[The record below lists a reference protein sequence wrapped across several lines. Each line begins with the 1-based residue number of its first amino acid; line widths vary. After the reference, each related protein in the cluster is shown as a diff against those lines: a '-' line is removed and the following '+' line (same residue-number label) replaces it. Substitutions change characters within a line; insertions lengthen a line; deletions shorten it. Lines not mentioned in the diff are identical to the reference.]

1 MIDRIIELSLRNK
14 FLVVMVWIGIA
25 GWGLWAMLK
34 APIDAI
40 PDLSDNQV
48 IVFTDWQG
56 RSPQEVEDQIASPLT
71 VSLQGLPG
79 VKVVRSSSAFGF
91 SMIFVIFDD
100 DVDLYFART
109 RVLER
114 LNLVSKQLPAG
125 VVPTL
130 GPDATGVGH
139 VFWYTVEGGGVS
151 LRDLRSLQDWYVRY
165 QLNSVPGVAEVA
177 SVGGTVQQYQ
187 IDVDPNRLR
196 SYGIPLSMVMRAVMA
211 SNSNVGGNVISENGS
226 WSIVRGLGLIENLD
240 DILNI
245 VVGSHN
251 GTPVF
256 VKDLGTV
263 KIGNAFRTAA
273 LVKNSSEAVGGVIV
287 ARTGENT
294 KEVIDRVK
302 QKIKEIEPGLPPG
315 VHIVP
320 FYDRSQLIEATV
332 GTLRHALIEEII
344 LVTLAHVIFLMHFR
358 SILIV
363 TLPLPIAVLCSFLL
377 MHYFHV
383 TSNVMSLAGI
393 AIAIG
398 VLVDAG
404 IVVTENAFRH
414 LEQGGIDVRD
424 RRAVWQTVLTS
435 TRLVGRPIFF
445 SMAIILLAFI
455 PVFALTG
462 QEGKLFRPLAF
473 AKTAAMIG
481 ATVIAVSLVPV
492 LCTLL
497 LRGKIHR
504 EQDNPVMR
512 VLQWVYRPVLRW
524 ALVHRA
530 ITLGMALV
538 LFSGALFLT
547 TRIGSEF

>member
-1 MIDRIIELSLRNK
+1 MIDRLIEISLRNRV
-14 FLVVMVWIGIA
+14 LVVALWIGIA
-25 GWGLWAMLK
+25 SWGLWAMLR

-48 IVFTDWQG
+48 IVFTDWSG
-56 RSPQEVEDQIASPLT
+56 RSPQEVEDQVTYPLT
-71 VSLQGLPG
+71 VNLQGLPG

-91 SMIFVIFDD
+91 SMIFVIFEDN
-100 DVDLYFART
+100 VDLYFART

-114 LNLVSKQLPAG
+114 LNLVTKQLPAG

-130 GPDATGVGH
+130 GP
-139 VFWYTVEGGGVS
+139 VFWYTVEGGS
-151 LRDLRSLQDWYVRY
+151 LNLRDLRSLQDWYVRY

-187 IDVDPNRLR
+187 VDIDPNRLR
-196 SYGIPLSMVMRAVMA
+196 SYGLPLSTVVRAVMA
-211 SNSNVGGNVISENGS
+211 SNSNVGGNVVSQNGS

-240 DILNI
+240 DIRNI

-256 VKDLGTV
+256 VKDLGGV
-263 KIGNAFRTAA
+263 KIGDAFRTAA

-332 GTLRHALIEEII
+332 DTLRHALIEEII
-344 LVTLAHVIFLMHFR
+344 LVTLAHIVFLMHFR
-358 SILIV
+358 SILVV
-363 TLPLPIAVLCSFLL
+363 TMPLPLAVLCSFLL
-377 MHYFHV
+377 MHYTHI

-414 LEQGGIDVRD
+414 LEGVDTHD
-424 RRAVWQTVLTS
+424 RGLVFETVL
-435 TRLVGRPIFF
+435 R
-445 SMAIILLAFI
+445 
-455 PVFALTG
+455 
-462 QEGKLFRPLAF
+462 
-473 AKTAAMIG
+473 
-481 ATVIAVSLVPV
+481 
-492 LCTLL
+492 
-497 LRGKIHR
+497 
-504 EQDNPVMR
+504 
-512 VLQWVYRPVLRW
+512 
-524 ALVHRA
+524 
-530 ITLGMALV
+530 
-538 LFSGALFLT
+538 
-547 TRIGSEF
+547 

>member
-1 MIDRIIELSLRNK
+1 MIDRLIEFSLKNK
-14 FLVVMVWIGIA
+14 FIIVMLWIGIA
-25 GWGLWAMLK
+25 GWGLWAMLR

-56 RSPQEVEDQIASPLT
+56 RSPQEVEDQITYPLT
-71 VSLQGLPG
+71 TNLQGLPG

-91 SMIFVIFDD
+91 SMIFVIFND

-114 LNLVSKQLPAG
+114 LNLVTKELPAG

-139 VFWYTVEGGGVS
+139 VFWYTVEGGGKS

-240 DILNI
+240 DIRNI

-251 GTPVF
+251 GTPIF
-256 VKDLGTV
+256 VKDLGNV
-263 KIGNAFRTAA
+263 KIGDAFRTAA

-320 FYDRSQLIEATV
+320 DALSQHSGRHRTV
-332 GTLRHALIEEII
+332 A
-344 LVTLAHVIFLMHFR
+344 A
-358 SILIV
+358 
-363 TLPLPIAVLCSFLL
+363 C
-377 MHYFHV
+377 
-383 TSNVMSLAGI
+383 
-393 AIAIG
+393 
-398 VLVDAG
+398 
-404 IVVTENAFRH
+404 
-414 LEQGGIDVRD
+414 
-424 RRAVWQTVLTS
+424 RA
-435 TRLVGRPIFF
+435 
-445 SMAIILLAFI
+445 
-455 PVFALTG
+455 
-462 QEGKLFRPLAF
+462 
-473 AKTAAMIG
+473 
-481 ATVIAVSLVPV
+481 
-492 LCTLL
+492 LL
-497 LRGKIHR
+497 LPGDALRACDLQCDVACWHCHR
-504 EQDNPVMR
+504 HWSACGCR
-512 VLQWVYRPVLRW
+512 YCR
-524 ALVHRA
+524 HRKCVP
-530 ITLGMALV
+530 T
-538 LFSGALFLT
+538 SGGRRYERSRTCL
-547 TRIGSEF
+547 